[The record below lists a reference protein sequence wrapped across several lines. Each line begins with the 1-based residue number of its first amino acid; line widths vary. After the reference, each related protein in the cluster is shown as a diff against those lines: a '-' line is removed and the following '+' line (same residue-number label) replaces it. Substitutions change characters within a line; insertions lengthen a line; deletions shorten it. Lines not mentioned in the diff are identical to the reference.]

1 MRTIFISAGHGGA
14 DSGASGNGYVEKDLT
29 IEQRDLIVKELKA
42 LGAKVVMDDN
52 KNALA
57 QTMRF
62 VQNLSKEDWIMVDL
76 HWNAFNAKSTGTE
89 VFVPDSPTAFENE
102 LATEIGIEIA
112 KTLKIRNRGVFT
124 ESKSARKRLGWMRL
138 KGENILIETCFI
150 SNPNDMDSYQGNKE
164 ILAKNIAKILFEA
177 SKDNIY
183 IVKPKDSLFKIAQEN
198 LTTVEKIKKDNKLT
212 TNLLTVG
219 QKLKL

>member
-1 MRTIFISAGHGGA
+1 MRTIFVSAGHGGA
-14 DSGASGNGYVEKDLT
+14 DFGAIGNGYIEKDLT
-29 IEQRDLIVKELKA
+29 VEQRDLIVKELKI
-42 LGAKVVMDDN
+42 LGAKVITDDN

-62 VQNLSKEDWIMVDL
+62 IQNLSTEDWIMVDL

-89 VFVPDSPTAFENE
+89 VFIPELPTAFENE

-112 KTLKIRNRGVFT
+112 KTLKIRNRGVLT

-138 KGENILIETCFI
+138 KGENILIETCFL
-150 SNPNDMDSYQGNKE
+150 SNPNDMDSYEENKE
-164 ILAKNIAKILFEA
+164 LLAKNISKILFNA
-177 SKDNIY
+177 AKDDIY
-183 IVKPKDSLFKIAQEN
+183 IVKLKDSLFKIAQEN

-212 TNLLTVG
+212 TNLLIVG